1 MYQKLNL
8 KNIKTIAVQILIIG
22 IPSYSVAVLTEKVIY
37 VVPTI
42 AMMMMVANSVEI
54 GNSTS
59 RNRIDTEDPVI
70 EDEAMQQSSEGSEG
84 GGLG

>member
-1 MYQKLNL
+1 MYQKLNV
-8 KNIKTIAVQILIIG
+8 KNIKTIVVQILIIG

-42 AMMMMVANSVEI
+42 AMMMVANSVEI